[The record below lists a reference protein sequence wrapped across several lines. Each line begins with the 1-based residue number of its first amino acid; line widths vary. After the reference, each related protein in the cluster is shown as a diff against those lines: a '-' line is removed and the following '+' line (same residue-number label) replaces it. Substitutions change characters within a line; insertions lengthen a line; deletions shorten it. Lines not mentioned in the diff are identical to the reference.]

1 MAKQDRQGVRKPS
14 DLERKYNF
22 EKRFDDAMEA
32 AADAKKTAQEVD
44 KNLDAEEVFN
54 RLTDGGKQ
62 QGVYKGEDGN
72 IYINASYIK
81 TGIILASLIT
91 AGILQSQD
99 KETFYLDLEKGV
111 LKGKFT
117 EFSISGKTVDEIAQG
132 KADTAQSNSNKYTDD
147 RFSSQTQESVY
158 NVLTNNGKAEG
169 IYVIDGNLFIN
180 ASYIVAGIIKS
191 ADGKTFY
198 LDLENNELKGE
209 FTELTSKAFT
219 ANGKITA
226 NSGVDVNGELN
237 VKDGMVIGGK
247 TVSWKE
253 NEDGEFVLIGE

>member
-62 QGVYKGEDGN
+62 QGVYRGEDGN

-99 KETFYLDLEKGV
+99 KKTFYLDLEKGI
-111 LKGKFT
+111 LKGQFT
-117 EFSISGKTVDEIAQG
+117 EFSVSGKTVDSIAQE

-147 RFSSQTQESVY
+147 KTTSTQEYADKAAANAVSSQTQEDVF
-158 NVLTNNGKAEG
+158 NKLTNNGKNAG
-169 IYVIDGNLFIN
+169 IYILNGELYIN
-180 ASYIVAGIIKS
+180 ASYLVSGILQS
-191 ADGKTFY
+191 ADKKTFY
-198 LDLENNELKGE
+198 LDLAKNVLKGIFSE
-209 FTELTSKAFT
+209 ATILDATITEATIA
-219 ANGKITA
+219 GK
-226 NSGVDVNGELN
+226 
-237 VKDGMVIGGK
+237 K
-247 TVSWKE
+247 VSWKQ
-253 NEDGEFVLIGE
+253 NDSGEYVLIGE

>member
-32 AADAKKTAQEVD
+32 AADAKKTAQDVD
-44 KNLDAEEVFN
+44 KNLDADEVFN

-62 QGVYKGEDGN
+62 QGVYRGEDGN

-99 KETFYLDLEKGV
+99 EETFYLDLEKGI

-117 EFSISGKTVDEIAQG
+117 EFSVSGKTIDAIAQE
-132 KADTAQSNSNKYTDD
+132 KADTAETNSNKYTDD
-147 RFSSQTQESVY
+147 TTATTKEYAEEAAKNAVSAQTQEDVF
-158 NVLTNNGKAEG
+158 NKLTNDGKNAG
-169 IYVIDGNLFIN
+169 IYILNGELYIN
-180 ASYIVAGIIKS
+180 ASYLASGILQS
-191 ADGKTFY
+191 ADKETFY
-198 LDLENNELKGE
+198 LDLAKNILKGK
-209 FTELTSKAFT
+209 FTEISIDGRKA
-219 ANGKITA
+219 
-226 NSGVDVNGELN
+226 
-237 VKDGMVIGGK
+237 
-247 TVSWKE
+247 SWKQ
-253 NEDGEFVLIGE
+253 NDSGEYVLIGE